1 MNSLHEQRQRTLYR
15 SRKGVILGVCAG
27 VAEYMNFSLF
37 WMRVIALLCL
47 IFSGFWPVTCA
58 YFLAALLM
66 KPEPVR
72 PLVDEDDREFYNSYA
87 TSRGMAV
94 HRLKRAFDSLDRRIQ
109 RMENVVTS
117 RDYDW
122 DRRLNS

>member
-1 MNSLHEQRQRTLYR
+1 V
-15 SRKGVILGVCAG
+15 GI
-27 VAEYMNFSLF
+27 
-37 WMRVIALLCL
+37 
-47 IFSGFWPVTCA
+47 

-72 PLVDEDDREFYNSYA
+72 PLLSEEDREFYHSYT

>member
-1 MNSLHEQRQRTLYR
+1 MNNLHEKGQRTLYR
-15 SRKGVILGVCAG
+15 SRKGMICGVCAG
-27 VAEYMNFSLF
+27 LADYMNFSVF
-37 WMRVIALLCL
+37 WMRVIAVLCL
-47 IFSGFWPVTCA
+47 FFTGLWPVIGI

-72 PLVDEDDREFYNSYA
+72 PLLNEEDREFYHSYA